1 MSQIV
6 NNIYKIHNNPFVL
19 TPLILEFFKYS
30 QPKPKD
36 ILLAYLILPLVLY
49 ETSRKFLVLAR
60 TTSSLITFSKKKE
73 NFFGLPK
80 RVEEYKEITN
90 QCIQYA
96 IDNKIIQIN
105 NELTVEI
112 LIDDSTTM
120 KNLEQELKASSK
132 LDKIFKD
139 LDVVAIYKLLG
150 LKEL

>member
-139 LDVVAIYKLLG
+139 LDVVAIYKSLG